1 MVDCD
6 RWINGTCGV
15 VAELTGCEQSQ
26 CAVPDEVCAVC
37 LACDKPK
44 ALNKVTASIGMAVAK
59 RTLRGDEF
67 ARVRDALAPAIT
79 VEKPQPIPA
88 SGPGT
93 ELKNLLHRL
102 GFRETPTC
110 GCKSH
115 AREMDHR
122 GVDWCSAN
130 IETIVAWLAEE
141 AKAQSLPFF
150 EMPARALIRYAIR
163 RAKK

>member
-1 MVDCD
+1 MVDCE
-6 RWINGTCGV
+6 RWDNGTCGI
-15 VAELTGCEQSQ
+15 VAELTGCAQSL
-26 CAVPDEVCAVC
+26 CIVPDEACAVC
-37 LACDKPK
+37 LACDRPK

-122 GVDWCSAN
+122 GVDWCREN
-130 IETIVAWLAEE
+130 IETIVGWLRDE
-141 AKAQSLPFF
+141 AGKQGLPFVDF
-150 EMPARALIRYAIR
+150 GARMLIKYAIR
-163 RAKK
+163 KAS

>member
-1 MVDCD
+1 MVDCE
-6 RWINGTCGV
+6 RWISGACGV
-15 VAELTGCEQSQ
+15 VAELTGCEQSE
-26 CAVPDEVCAVC
+26 CAVPDEACAVC
-37 LACDKPK
+37 LACDRPK

-79 VEKPQPIPA
+79 IVKPQPIPA

-122 GVDWCSAN
+122 GVDWCRAN
-130 IETIVAWLAEE
+130 METIVGWLRDE
-141 AKAQSLPFF
+141 AGKQGLPFVDF
-150 EMPARALIRYAIR
+150 GARMLIKYAIR
-163 RAKK
+163 RAS